1 MTVARG
7 GARKG
12 LTDMA
17 RNILMR
23 PIVLM
28 LLLAMAAIPARALDT
43 AARAALVVDHETGTD
58 LLAKNADTPL
68 PPASMSKLMTLFMV
82 FEALQEGRLSLDDTF
97 RVSVKAWQM
106 GGSKMFLR
114 EGNEVRIEDLIRGVI
129 VHSGNDACVVL
140 AEGLAGSETA
150 FAQRMTKRA
159 RELGMMDS
167 TFSNSTGWPHPDHR
181 MSARDLVTLARLI
194 IDRFPEY
201 YGYFAEQTFTWD
213 DIEQSNR
220 NPLLGL
226 GLGADG
232 LKTGHTEEAG
242 YGLVGSAEMDGRR
255 ITFMVSGLSSSQER
269 LNESERLL
277 NWAFRDFAVEEL
289 FPADTAIASA
299 DVWLGAKKTVG
310 LVAEVPVEAVIPWQE
325 RANVETWVEYEGPV
339 EAPIAAG
346 QEIAELVI
354 SIPGLSE
361 RRVPLRAAADVA
373 AGGFVTRF
381 TAAAGVLAARAQEMV
396 LGGDG

>member
-1 MTVARG
+1 M
-7 GARKG
+7 ARK
-12 LTDMA
+12 
-17 RNILMR
+17 ILLR
-23 PIVLM
+23 PFVFV
-28 LLLAMAAIPARALDT
+28 LLLMAAALPARALDT
-43 AARAALVVDHETGTD
+43 AARAALVVDHNTGTD
-58 LLAKNADTPL
+58 LLAKNADLPV

-82 FEALQEGRLSLDDTF
+82 FEALQDGRLSLDDTF

-114 EGNEVRIEDLIRGVI
+114 EGEEVRIEDLIRGVI

-140 AEGLAGSETA
+140 AEGLAGSERA
-150 FAQRMTKRA
+150 FGQRMTQRA

-167 TFSNSTGWPHPDHR
+167 TFTNSTGWPAPDHR

-201 YGYFAEQTFTWD
+201 YPYFAEQTFTWD
-213 DIEQSNR
+213 GIEQSNR

-242 YGLVGSAEMDGRR
+242 YGLVGSAELDGRR
-255 ITFMVSGLSSSQER
+255 ITFMLTGLDSSQQR

-277 NWAFRDFAVEEL
+277 NWGFRDFAVEEL

-299 DVWLGAKKTVG
+299 DVWLGAQKTVG
-310 LVAEVPVEAVIPWQE
+310 LVAAEPVEAVIPWTE
-325 RANVETWVEYEGPV
+325 RGNVEIWVEYDGPV
-339 EAPIAAG
+339 EAPLSAG
-346 QEIAELVI
+346 QQIAELVI
-354 SIPGLSE
+354 SVPTLSE
-361 RRVPLRAAADVA
+361 RRVPLLAATDVA
-373 AGGFVTRF
+373 EGGFVTRF
-381 TAAAGVLAARAQEMV
+381 TAAAGMLAGRAQQMV

>member
-1 MTVARG
+1 MTAARG

-12 LTDMA
+12 LTEMA
-17 RNILMR
+17 RNILFG
-23 PIVLM
+23 PIALI
-28 LLLAMAAIPARALDT
+28 LLLAVAVVPARALDT
-43 AARAALVVDHETGTD
+43 AARAALVVDHATGTE
-58 LLAKNADTPL
+58 LLAKDADAPL

-150 FAQRMTKRA
+150 FAQRMTRRA

-167 TFSNSTGWPHPDHR
+167 TFANSTGWPHPDHR
-181 MSARDLVTLARLI
+181 MSARDLVTLARLM

-201 YGYFAEQTFTWD
+201 YPYFAEQTFTWD
-213 DIEQSNR
+213 GIEQSNR

-242 YGLVGSAEMDGRR
+242 YGLTGSAEMDGRR
-255 ITFMVSGLSSSQER
+255 ITFMVSGLNSSRER

-277 NWAFRDFAVEEL
+277 NWAYRDFAVEEL
-289 FPADTAIASA
+289 FPGDTAIASA
-299 DVWLGAKKTVG
+299 DVWLGTKKTVD
-310 LVAEVPVEAVIPWQE
+310 LVAAEPVQAVIPWEE
-325 RANVETWVEYEGPV
+325 RGNIESWVEYAGPV

-361 RRVPLRAAADVA
+361 RRVPLLAAADVA

-381 TAAAGVLAARAQEMV
+381 TAAASVLAGRAQQMV